1 MKNLRLAM
9 KLGIGFGVVL
19 CLTALLAILSWQS
32 LSKVLDRVDKSD
44 AMTDIIKM
52 VLESRRQ
59 EKNFQIR
66 RDQTSI
72 DNVNKQVAGI
82 LEKAQAYKA
91 KFHDAKNR
99 EQMDQTIAATKGY
112 DAAFKGYVEREFAR
126 AKTQEAMAASA
137 VAAIKSAEDLRDDQK
152 GELGEN
158 IRAKGGAANLEDR
171 ATKYSEAV
179 KLTERLFAMRL
190 RVLSYIQTMDEAGS
204 RQAAEIGQEI
214 LKLGGDLRGRFK
226 KQDNI
231 AQIDKIL
238 AETTNY
244 LKSIDSYVQAVQQQK
259 AMEQQLIQ
267 TARDMQKVCEA
278 ARDDQKSKMFGEIA
292 FARTMVAIG
301 ALLALAFGALAAVLI
316 TRAITGPVRKG
327 LDFAKKLAD
336 GQLDV
341 RVDVNQ
347 KDEIGALAAAL
358 TDMAGRLRS
367 VVVQVNAAAES
378 VASGSE
384 ELSASS
390 ESLSQGA
397 TEQAASVEEISSSVE
412 EMASNIRQNADN
424 AQQTESLAKKSADD
438 AKQGGQAV
446 TQTVDAMRQ
455 IVEKIGFIEE
465 IARQTNL
472 LALNAAIEAARAG
485 EHGKGFAVVAAEVRK
500 LAERSGA
507 AAGEIGQLSAASL
520 AVAER
525 AGGMLATIVPDIE
538 RTFEL
543 VQEISAACRE
553 QSLGADQVNKAIQ
566 QLDQVIQQNAS
577 ASEETASTSEE
588 LSAQAQR
595 LTQVMHFF
603 KLGDGRSQGR
613 PLALEAG
620 SAAQAEPAVSEGG
633 EADDGGFEKF

>member
-19 CLTALLAILSWQS
+19 CLTALLAILSWYS
-32 LSKVLDRVDKSD
+32 LSKVLDRVDKAD

-52 VLESRRQ
+52 VLESRRH

-66 RDQTSI
+66 RDQPSI
-72 DNVNKQVAGI
+72 DNVAKNVAGV
-82 LEKAQAYKA
+82 LEKAQSYKA
-91 KFHDAKNR
+91 KFNDPKNR
-99 EQMDQTIAATKGY
+99 EQMDQVMASTKGY
-112 DAAFKGYVEREFAR
+112 DTAFKGYVDREFAR
-126 AKTQEAMAASA
+126 VKTQEAMAA
-137 VAAIKSAEDLRDDQK
+137 AAAAALKAAEELREDQK
-152 GELGEN
+152 GELAGE
-158 IRAKGGAANLEDR
+158 IRAKAAPAALEGRAAKFGDAAKLADR
-171 ATKYSEAV
+171 
-179 KLTERLFAMRL
+179 LINMRL
-190 RVLSYIQTMDEAGS
+190 RLMLYIQTLDEVHA
-204 RQAAEIGQEI
+204 RQAGEIGQEI
-214 LKLGGDLRGRFK
+214 LKLGGDLKGRFK
-226 KQDNI
+226 KQDNL

-238 AETTNY
+238 TETNAY
-244 LKSIDSYVQAVQQQK
+244 LKAIGDYVQAAQQQK
-259 AMEQQLIQ
+259 TMEQQLIQ

-278 ARDDQKSKMFGEIA
+278 ARDDQKAKMFSEIDLS
-292 FARTMVAIG
+292 RTLGAVG
-301 ALLALAFGALAAVLI
+301 ALLALVLGALAALLI

-327 LDFAKKLAD
+327 LDFAKQLAD
-336 GQLDV
+336 GHLDV
-341 RVDVNQ
+341 RIEVDQ
-347 KDEIGALAAAL
+347 KDEVGALAAAL
-358 TDMAGRLRS
+358 TDMAARLRS
-367 VVVQVNAAAES
+367 VVLQVNAAAES

-412 EMASNIRQNADN
+412 EMAANIRQNADN
-424 AQQTESLAKKSADD
+424 AQQTESLARKSAED

-446 TQTVDAMRQ
+446 VQTVDAMRQ

-520 AVAER
+520 AVAEK
-525 AGGMLATIVPDIE
+525 AGGMLGHIVPDIE

-620 SAAQAEPAVSEGG
+620 SAAAQSSGG
-633 EADDGGFEKF
+633 EGEDDGGFEKF

>member
-66 RDQTSI
+66 RDQASV

-82 LEKAQAYKA
+82 LDKAQAYKA

-112 DAAFKGYVEREFAR
+112 DTAFKGYVEREFAR
-126 AKTQEAMAASA
+126 IKLQAGMASA
-137 VAAIKSAEDLRDDQK
+137 GVKALKIADDLRAAQRT
-152 GELGEN
+152 ELDNE
-158 IRAKGGAANLEDR
+158 IRAKANQTTLN
-171 ATKYSEAV
+171 TSI
-179 KLTERLFAMRL
+179 KLLFDSGKIANGLTAMR
-190 RVLSYIQTMDEAGS
+190 IQMLGYVQTQDEAAAKQARDIGAS
-204 RQAAEIGQEI
+204 LLTNAAE
-214 LKLGGDLRGRFK
+214 LRGRFK
-226 KQDNI
+226 RQEDN
-231 AQIDKIL
+231 AQVDLI
-238 AETTNY
+238 TTEVTEY
-244 LKSIDSYVQAVQQQK
+244 LKAIDSYIQAVQQQK
-259 AMEQQLIQ
+259 AMEQQLVQ

-278 ARDDQKSKMFGEIA
+278 ARDDQKAKMFGEIA

-301 ALLALAFGALAAVLI
+301 ALLALLFGALAAVLI

-603 KLGDGRSQGR
+603 KLGDGRAQGR

>member
-19 CLTALLAILSWQS
+19 ALTALLAIVSWNGMS
-32 LSKVLDRVDKSD
+32 NVLDRVDKAD

-52 VLESRRQ
+52 VLESRRH

-66 RDQTSI
+66 RDQKSQEEVAK
-72 DNVNKQVAGI
+72 NVAGI
-82 LEKAQAYKA
+82 LDKA
-91 KFHDAKNR
+91 KTYKDKFRDPKNR
-99 EQMDQTIAATKGY
+99 EEMDKVMASTKQY
-112 DAAFKGYVEREFAR
+112 EAAFKGYSEREFKR
-126 AKTQEAMAASA
+126 AQLQAAMGAGALMATKGAGELHSA
-137 VAAIKSAEDLRDDQK
+137 LNAEHSAEMRSKTTQTALET
-152 GELGEN
+152 GLGKVN
-158 IRAKGGAANLEDR
+158 DAAKLAQQLI
-171 ATKYSEAV
+171 T
-179 KLTERLFAMRL
+179 MRL
-190 RVLSYIQTMDEAGS
+190 SVMYYIQTSDDAHAKKA
-204 RQAAEIGQEI
+204 QEIGQSVINLGES
-214 LKLGGDLRGRFK
+214 LKSRLK
-226 KQDNI
+226 KQEELTKAD
-231 AQIDKIL
+231 AIL
-238 AETTNY
+238 TGTAAY
-244 LKSIDSYVQAVQQQK
+244 LKSIEDYAQAVQQQK

-267 TARDMQKVCEA
+267 TARDMQKICEG
-278 ARDDQKSKMFGEIA
+278 AREDQKSKMYGEITMS
-292 FARTMVAIG
+292 RTVLAAG
-301 ALLALAFGALAAVLI
+301 ALLALILGALAGVLI
-316 TRAITGPVRKG
+316 TRAIAGPVRKG
-327 LDFAKKLAD
+327 VEFAKKLSD
-336 GQLDV
+336 GYLDV
-341 RVDVNQ
+341 SIDVDQ

-358 TDMAGRLRS
+358 TNMASRLRS
-367 VVVQVNAAAES
+367 VVLQVNATAES

-412 EMASNIRQNADN
+412 EMAANIRQNADN
-424 AQQTESLAKKSADD
+424 AQQTESLAQKSSHD
-438 AKQGGQAV
+438 AREGGQAV

-520 AVAER
+520 AVAEK
-525 AGGMLATIVPDIE
+525 AGAMLSHIVPDIE
-538 RTFEL
+538 RTAEL

-553 QSLGADQVNKAIQ
+553 QTTGADQVNKAIQ

-588 LSAQAQR
+588 LAGQAQR
-595 LTQVMHFF
+595 LTQVMQFF
-603 KLGDGRSQGR
+603 KLGDGRQQGR

-620 SAAQAEPAVSEGG
+620 PSAE
-633 EADDGGFEKF
+633 EAPEEEHGSDGFEKF